1 LPWEK
6 PMPQIP
12 SSIVEFLRA
21 ALHARYD
28 KILNEPLPARWV
40 DVIHHLNDQERDAA
54 KATQGR
60 GGK

>member
-1 LPWEK
+1 
-6 PMPQIP
+6 MPQIS

-28 KILNEPLPARWV
+28 TILSEPLPARWA
-40 DVIHHLNDQERDAA
+40 DVIRHLNDQERDAA
-54 KATQGR
+54 KVTQAR

>member
-1 LPWEK
+1 
-6 PMPQIP
+6 MPQMP

-28 KILNEPLPARWV
+28 KVLNEPLPARWV
-40 DVIHHLNDQERDAA
+40 DVIHHLNNQEREAA